1 MVCRS
6 GVAHGKCR
14 RTNLLGR
21 QHGQHSCDHPRVA
34 GAGLDSR
41 TWYSLPTGGQR
52 TQRPHHLRMASRRHR
67 SAAVIDQALWALGRG
82 TGITALAFMT
92 VAVFL
97 GIATRSGRPLLVL
110 PRFAV
115 ADVHRFAALAATLLV
130 VLHLGLLFFDP
141 FAQLRLIDF
150 IVPFLGAYRPLWLG
164 LGTLTFDVLGVVVVT
179 SLLRHRL
186 GGRAFR
192 AVHWASYAL
201 WPGAMA
207 HAIGNGTDAGHEWF
221 LLFATFSALTVCGA

>member
-1 MVCRS
+1 MRRCGRWAEAPVSLRS
-6 GVAHGKCR
+6 P
-14 RTNLLGR
+14 
-21 QHGQHSCDHPRVA
+21 SSP
-34 GAGLDSR
+34 SR
-41 TWYSLPTGGQR
+41 CSL
-52 TQRPHHLRMASRRHR
+52 ASRHGRDVRYSYCRGSLSRACIASLRWLRH
-67 SAAVIDQALWALGRG
+67 
-82 TGITALAFMT
+82 
-92 VAVFL
+92 
-97 GIATRSGRPLLVL
+97 
-110 PRFAV
+110 
-115 ADVHRFAALAATLLV
+115 LLV

-164 LGTLTFDVLGVVVVT
+164 LGTLTFDVLVVVVVT

-221 LLFATFSALTVCGA
+221 LLFAAFSALTVCGALAWRLHANFAEYAGTRTSGRT